1 MTRRTGRDRSDRP
14 APNLLDGSWTLRL
27 FLQHWG
33 IAPWKLALL
42 GWSAYYVVPM
52 VTTMICGAFLS
63 PDFVEDSH
71 LKLVL
76 PWLPVVRW
84 LSRADVTELPYVKDI
99 THFAMASIA
108 ILLGGSLVLRAV
120 VRFQSVF
127 DFLLN
132 SKQIQAP
139 RSALDAELKKLRRR
153 CKNWIVR
160 CVILGMAILLSGAM
174 YSKTRAHG
182 LEYWWG
188 HSSHGP
194 AGIFFAVAC
203 GLALYFGGVCL
214 WLLTTGLNSIST
226 VFEHPISL
234 RPFHPDGCNGL
245 KPVGNYII
253 FLFCLCLAMAVAIWI
268 TLGLGYLHIQD
279 LLATW
284 IVALGAILV
293 VPLIL
298 IKPLVRIT
306 GQVRTARFEKLS
318 AIDQRLQGLLADF
331 EKHLSDSADAIVWR
345 KSLSDLLEARH
356 AMNDIYSTNI
366 FPFSPRVAGTLS
378 VSYIFQAALFV
389 HQVLEKLN
397 LYR

>member
-1 MTRRTGRDRSDRP
+1 M
-14 APNLLDGSWTLRL
+14 
-27 FLQHWG
+27 
-33 IAPWKLALL
+33 
-42 GWSAYYVVPM
+42 AYYVVPM

-71 LKLVL
+71 LKLLL
-76 PWLPVVRW
+76 PWSPVIRW
-84 LSRADVTELPYVKDI
+84 LSRADVRELPYIKDI
-99 THFAMASIA
+99 THFAMATIA
-108 ILLGGSLVLRAV
+108 IFLGGCLILRAV
-120 VRFQSVF
+120 VRFQNVF
-127 DFLLN
+127 AFLISSN
-132 SKQIQAP
+132 QIQAP
-139 RSALDAELKKLRRR
+139 KPALNAEIAKLRRR
-153 CKNWIVR
+153 CGNWFVR
-160 CVILGMAILLSGAM
+160 CLILGMAILLSGAM
-174 YSKTRAHG
+174 YSKTRAPG

-194 AGIFFAVAC
+194 AGILFSVAC

-214 WLLTTGLNSIST
+214 WLLTTGLNSISAI
-226 VFEHPISL
+226 FEHPISL

-245 KPVGNYII
+245 KQVGNYII

-306 GQVRTARFEKLS
+306 GQVRTARFQKLS

-331 EKHLSDSADAIVWR
+331 EKHLADSADAIVWR

-356 AMNDIYSTNI
+356 AMNDVYSTNI
-366 FPFSPRVAGTLS
+366 FPFSPRIAGTLS
-378 VSYIFQAALFV
+378 ASYLIQAVLFL
-389 HQVLEKLN
+389 HQVLEQLN
-397 LYR
+397 LYK